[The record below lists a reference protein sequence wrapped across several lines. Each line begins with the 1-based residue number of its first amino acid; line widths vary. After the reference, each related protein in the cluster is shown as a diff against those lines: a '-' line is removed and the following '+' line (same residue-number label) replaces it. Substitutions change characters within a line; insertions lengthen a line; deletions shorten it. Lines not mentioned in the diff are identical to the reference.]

1 MEGYV
6 PKPGE
11 AVLYRRR
18 GSEHFEVG
26 VVKSVAEDG
35 AFVWYSSGDTAS
47 KTPFDCIVELKNE
60 GCIESLAEKKAA
72 MDAIGR
78 LGLDE
83 GMYGMAKEHT
93 AEARRIMEFLAF
105 ADYSFFGDGFD
116 FRVGGDGDNGEFLM
130 DMLDLYFESR
140 VAR

>member
-1 MEGYV
+1 M
-6 PKPGE
+6 PTPGE

-18 GSEHFEVG
+18 DSEHFEVG

-47 KTPFDCIVELKNE
+47 KTPFGCIVELKNE
-60 GCIESLAEKKAA
+60 GCIESLAEKKAVMEA
-72 MDAIGR
+72 MAR

-83 GMYGMAKEHT
+83 GGYGMAKSHT
-93 AEARRIMEFLAF
+93 AEARRMMEFLAF

-116 FRVGGDGDNGEFLM
+116 FRIGGDGDNGEFLM

-140 VAR
+140 AAR